1 MKKIAGLASLTAW
14 DRQKRHG
21 TVKNGKTINE
31 TWPDRLSLKLDFQ
44 NCLQNFSG
52 FNMKKLTDLASLT
65 VWNHQKQHGTAKN
78 GKTVNETR
86 PDRLRLKQDFQNC
99 L

>member
-1 MKKIAGLASLTAW
+1 MKKVAGLASLTAW
-14 DRQKRHG
+14 DRQKRRG

-44 NCLQNFSG
+44 NCLQNFPG

-65 VWNHQKQHGTAKN
+65 VWN
-78 GKTVNETR
+78 R
-86 PDRLRLKQDFQNC
+86 
-99 L
+99 